1 MLLVRCSGKFD
12 SRDNPFSFLGEK
24 VGIPWIQPTTNY
36 NPLKKKPISKPLT
49 EFGVLVVKES
59 GETHRGWTFH
69 LTVPL

>member
-49 EFGVLVVKES
+49 ESVKES
-59 GETHRGWTFH
+59 GETHTGAGRFT
-69 LTVPL
+69 